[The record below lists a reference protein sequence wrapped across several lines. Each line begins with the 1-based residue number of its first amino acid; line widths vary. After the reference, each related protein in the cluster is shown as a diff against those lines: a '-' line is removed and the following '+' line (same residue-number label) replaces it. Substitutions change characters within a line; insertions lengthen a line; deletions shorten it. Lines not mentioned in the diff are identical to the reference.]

1 MGRSLSELKISVNM
15 PASDI
20 AGLPPGKL
28 VCQLIKPPG
37 AEKAVTIEKLLE
49 FYVIFVQNIS
59 SQPSLKR
66 VYE

>member
-1 MGRSLSELKISVNM
+1 M

-20 AGLPPGKL
+20 AGLSSGKR
-28 VCQLIKPPG
+28 VWQSVKPPG

-49 FYVIFVQNIS
+49 FYVIFVQNVS